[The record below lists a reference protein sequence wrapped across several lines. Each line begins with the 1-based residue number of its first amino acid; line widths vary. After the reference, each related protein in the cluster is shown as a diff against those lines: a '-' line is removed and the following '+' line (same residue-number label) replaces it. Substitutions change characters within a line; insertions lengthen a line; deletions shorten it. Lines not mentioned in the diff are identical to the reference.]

1 VTDRV
6 VRERFGSQ
14 LLAGSR
20 GADVVA
26 VAERLLAVQ
35 AQDLTCMR
43 LAVRARTAADGASIA
58 AIDRALTVERSVA
71 IGWLCRATLH
81 LVAREDYWWLHALTT
96 PPLFTGN
103 ARRLSQTGVDP
114 RAAAR
119 GVTVIERAL
128 VAEGRL
134 TRRDLRERLDASGVP
149 TAGQALVHVLMLA
162 CLRGVAVRG
171 PVAGSEQAY
180 VLARDWLGPPPRRID
195 RPRALGELA
204 RRYLAGHAP
213 ASERD
218 LARWAGLPL
227 RDARAGL
234 AAISRSLAD
243 RGDGLLALA
252 GERAAA
258 GPPQVV
264 LLERWDPLLV
274 GWRSRDWLLGE
285 YPQRGRAELHFR
297 PFAYA
302 GGRATATWSRSRGRV
317 AVDAPFTALGPR
329 EEAALR
335 REAGAVERWLAAA
348 APVSRATE

>member
-1 VTDRV
+1 
-6 VRERFGSQ
+6 
-14 LLAGSR
+14 
-20 GADVVA
+20 
-26 VAERLLAVQ
+26 
-35 AQDLTCMR
+35 M
-43 LAVRARTAADGASIA
+43 
-58 AIDRALTVERSVA
+58 
-71 IGWLCRATLH
+71 
-81 LVAREDYWWLHALTT
+81 
-96 PPLFTGN
+96 
-103 ARRLSQTGVDP
+103 
-114 RAAAR
+114 
-119 GVTVIERAL
+119 
-128 VAEGRL
+128 
-134 TRRDLRERLDASGVP
+134 P

-171 PVAGSEQAY
+171 PVVGSEQAY

-234 AAISRSLAD
+234 SAISRSLAD

-252 GERAAA
+252 GERA
-258 GPPQVV
+258 GGEPLQVV

-274 GWRSRDWLLGE
+274 GWCSRDWLLGE
-285 YPQRGRAELHFR
+285 YPQRGHAELHFR

-317 AVDAPFTALGPR
+317 AVDAPFTTLGPCDM
-329 EEAALR
+329 AALR

-348 APVSRATE
+348 APASRATE